1 MVREDSNLKI
11 RSLFFNRLIEPPD
24 SPVDDF
30 LQVGI
35 IDNNYEYLDLE
46 ELRGLRKFINETI
59 MKMTFKTTIN
69 DKT

>member
-35 IDNNYEYLDLE
+35 IDNDYEYLDLE

>member
-46 ELRGLRKFINETI
+46 ELRELRKFINETI
-59 MKMTFKTTIN
+59 MKMTFKTTI
-69 DKT
+69 K

>member
-1 MVREDSNLKI
+1 MVREDNNLKI

-46 ELRGLRKFINETI
+46 ELRELRKFINETI
-59 MKMTFKTTIN
+59 MKMTFKTTT
-69 DKT
+69 K